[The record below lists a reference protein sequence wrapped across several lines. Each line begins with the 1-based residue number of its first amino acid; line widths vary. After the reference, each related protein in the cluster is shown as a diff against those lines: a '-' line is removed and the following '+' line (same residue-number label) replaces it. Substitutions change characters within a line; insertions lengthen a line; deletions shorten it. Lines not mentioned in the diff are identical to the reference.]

1 MKIGTSLYFP
11 YSENLSSVYSKPIQ
25 LIFEHFFYK
34 ITVAY
39 LLKALGNPSICPK
52 FRSPIRCVRF
62 IFFVNLFV
70 TLLMDK
76 GAKFL
81 MVKSC
86 ILSSKIEFYAKFFFQ
101 THPFRICRQIECG
114 DGIFFTIRTWEI
126 SSKTEKKN
134 VYSFQI
140 AITTYVPSII
150 TKVLH
155 SLLKCY

>member
-1 MKIGTSLYFP
+1 MNI
-11 YSENLSSVYSKPIQ
+11 
-25 LIFEHFFYK
+25 FYK
-34 ITVAY
+34 TTVAY

-52 FRSPIRCVRF
+52 FRIPIRCVRF

-114 DGIFFTIRTWEI
+114 DGIFFYDQNVRNFVKNW
-126 SSKTEKKN
+126 KKKN

>member
-1 MKIGTSLYFP
+1 MNI
-11 YSENLSSVYSKPIQ
+11 
-25 LIFEHFFYK
+25 FYK
-34 ITVAY
+34 TTVAY

-52 FRSPIRCVRF
+52 FRIPIRCVRF

-86 ILSSKIEFYAKFFFQ
+86 ICRARLNFMPSFFFKLILSEYADKLNVVMV
-101 THPFRICRQIECG
+101 F
-114 DGIFFTIRTWEI
+114 FFTIRTWEI

>member
-1 MKIGTSLYFP
+1 MNI
-11 YSENLSSVYSKPIQ
+11 
-25 LIFEHFFYK
+25 FYK
-34 ITVAY
+34 TTVAY

-52 FRSPIRCVRF
+52 FRIPIRCVRF

-86 ILSSKIEFYAKFFFQ
+86 ICRARLNFMPSFFF
-101 THPFRICRQIECG
+101 FKLILSEYA
-114 DGIFFTIRTWEI
+114 DKLNVVMVFFFTIKTWEI

-150 TKVLH
+150 TKELH

>member
-1 MKIGTSLYFP
+1 MNI
-11 YSENLSSVYSKPIQ
+11 
-25 LIFEHFFYK
+25 FYK
-34 ITVAY
+34 TTVAY

-52 FRSPIRCVRF
+52 FRIPIRCVRF

-86 ILSSKIEFYAKFFFQ
+86 ICRARLNFMPSFFQ

-114 DGIFFTIRTWEI
+114 DGIFFYDQNVRNFVKNW
-126 SSKTEKKN
+126 KKMFIHFKLQLLPM
-134 VYSFQI
+134 Y
-140 AITTYVPSII
+140 
-150 TKVLH
+150 LLL
-155 SLLKCY
+155 LLKYYYTVY